1 MKSISA
7 LAIVSI
13 IAILLAIGL
22 VYIVVKPPSFLKT
35 TTTTTITSKEIEKE
49 TYTITLTNI
58 QYSTITHTYT
68 IPPTTI
74 ITTVPITITTIMTIT
89 TKIKEDLVIINP
101 EIHTGTYTENNVP
114 KGKFLT
120 IIFTP
125 INLGNK
131 NITIR
136 SSSIRAI
143 GPGLLNETPSYVV
156 WWIMTSGFR
165 IEEMDLSPSSKYY
178 NKVWCS
184 MEWIEG
190 KNLDPSKVVL
200 SGNYTVFVPY
210 KIDGEERILNFT
222 VTLKEFGYG
231 WEK

>member
-22 VYIVVKPPSFLKT
+22 VYMITKPPKIT
-35 TTTTTITSKEIEKE
+35 TTTTTIIEEK

-68 IPPTTI
+68 IPPTTV

-101 EIHTGTYTENNVP
+101 EVHTGASIVTG
-114 KGKFLT
+114 KKFLT
-120 IIFTP
+120 IRFTP

-136 SSSIRAI
+136 SSSIRAT
-143 GPGLLNETPSYVV
+143 GAGLLNETPSEVFWYCGP
-156 WWIMTSGFR
+156 SGFMM
-165 IEEMDLSPSSKYY
+165 EEVDLSPNSIYY
-178 NKVWCS
+178 NEVKCGLFWN
-184 MEWIEG
+184 EG
-190 KNLDPSKVVL
+190 VDLDPSKVVL
-200 SGNYTVFVPY
+200 GGNYTVFVPY
-210 KIDGEERILNFT
+210 KIDGEERVLNFT

-231 WEK
+231 WKK

>member
-22 VYIVVKPPSFLKT
+22 VYMITKPPKIT
-35 TTTTTITSKEIEKE
+35 TTTTTIIEEK

-68 IPPTTI
+68 IPPTTFT
-74 ITTVPITITTIMTIT
+74 TTVPITITTIMTIT

-101 EIHTGTYTENNVP
+101 EIHTGQFIVNNVP
-114 KGKFLT
+114 KEKTLS
-120 IIFTP
+120 ICFTP

-143 GPGLLNETPSYVV
+143 GAGLLNETPSMIFWYCGP
-156 WWIMTSGFR
+156 SGFM
-165 IEEMDLSPSSKYY
+165 IEEIDLSLSSEYY
-178 NKVWCS
+178 NKVWCDLT
-184 MEWIEG
+184 WIEG
-190 KNLDPSKVVL
+190 ESLDPSKVVL
-200 SGNYTVFVPY
+200 GGNYTVFVPY
-210 KIDGEERILNFT
+210 KIDGEERVLNFT

-231 WEK
+231 WKK

>member
-22 VYIVVKPPSFLKT
+22 VYMVTKPPKIT
-35 TTTTTITSKEIEKE
+35 TTTTTIIEEK

-68 IPPTTI
+68 IPPTTFT
-74 ITTVPITITTIMTIT
+74 TTVPITITTIMTLT
-89 TKIKEDLVIINP
+89 TKIKEDLIVINP
-101 EIHTGTYTENNVP
+101 EILTGQRITNNVP
-114 KGKFLT
+114 KGKVLT
-120 IIFTP
+120 IKFTP

-143 GPGLLNETPSYVV
+143 GAGLVNETPSEVT
-156 WWIMTSGFR
+156 WWVMTSGFR
-165 IEEMDLSPSSKYY
+165 IEEMDLSPSSEYY
-178 NKVWCS
+178 NKVWCTLT
-184 MEWIEG
+184 WIEEVS
-190 KNLDPSKVVL
+190 LDPSKVVL
-200 SGNYTVFVPY
+200 GGNYTVFVPY
-210 KIDGEERILNFT
+210 KIDGEERVLNFT

-231 WEK
+231 WKK

>member
-22 VYIVVKPPSFLKT
+22 VYMVTKPPKIT
-35 TTTTTITSKEIEKE
+35 TTTTTIIEEK

-68 IPPTTI
+68 IPPTTFT
-74 ITTVPITITTIMTIT
+74 TTVPITITTIMTIT
-89 TKIKEDLVIINP
+89 TKIKEDLVVINP
-101 EIHTGTYTENNVP
+101 EIHTGAYIINNIP
-114 KGKFLT
+114 KEKTLS
-120 IIFTP
+120 IRFTP

-136 SSSIRAI
+136 SSLIKAT
-143 GPGLLNETPSYVV
+143 GAGLLNETPSEVV
-156 WWIMTSGFR
+156 WYVGPSGFMM
-165 IEEMDLSPSSKYY
+165 EEVDLSPSSMYY
-178 NKVWCS
+178 NEVSCRLV
-184 MEWIEG
+184 WIEG
-190 KNLDPSKVVL
+190 KSLDPSKVVL
-200 SGNYTVFVPY
+200 GGNYTVFVPY
-210 KIDGEERILNFT
+210 KIDGEERVLNFT

-231 WEK
+231 WKK